1 MKKIFFNEKREHSP
15 VHGHWRET
23 EYLYMEIENLWTV
36 SKTSD
41 WNAEVNS
48 VHAAAFAAYV

>member
-1 MKKIFFNEKREHSP
+1 MKKYFLTKKREHSP

-23 EYLYMEIENLWTV
+23 EYLYMKIENLWTV